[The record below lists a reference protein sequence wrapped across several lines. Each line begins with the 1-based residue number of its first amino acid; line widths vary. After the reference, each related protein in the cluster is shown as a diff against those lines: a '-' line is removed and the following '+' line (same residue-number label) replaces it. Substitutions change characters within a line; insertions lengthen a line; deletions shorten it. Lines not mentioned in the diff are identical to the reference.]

1 MFFTVGEDTSGEEE
15 ESLGF
20 GFFGCDLSFSEK
32 AIEEYSQGKKCLL
45 SSLRAK
51 FEFFDF
57 VGFLVQLTHQ

>member
-51 FEFFDF
+51 F
-57 VGFLVQLTHQ
+57 